1 MSNPYFKH
9 PELDGNS
16 FYLHPGEPAVLLI
29 HGFTATTSEVRPL
42 GEFLHAKGL
51 IVSAP
56 LLAGH
61 GTHPDDLNATPWQ
74 EWYQSAEN
82 AYLSLKAEHHKVWIG
97 GESMGAALA
106 LMLAAKYPEIA
117 GLLLFAPAIKAR
129 RVWLSPVLKYFTKYV
144 KKVQVGPDLAWSGY
158 NVYPTT
164 ALGQLVSL
172 QKKAQAEL
180 GKVTQPILIVMSRQ
194 DRSVPLT
201 VADILQAQLK
211 SKDKE
216 FVILEDSPH
225 VILLANRQKEA
236 QEAAWRFLNA
246 RI

>member
-1 MSNPYFKH
+1 
-9 PELDGNS
+9 
-16 FYLHPGEPAVLLI
+16 
-29 HGFTATTSEVRPL
+29 
-42 GEFLHAKGL
+42 
-51 IVSAP
+51 
-56 LLAGH
+56 
-61 GTHPDDLNATPWQ
+61 
-74 EWYQSAEN
+74 
-82 AYLSLKAEHHKVWIG
+82 
-97 GESMGAALA
+97 
-106 LMLAAKYPEIA
+106 
-117 GLLLFAPAIKAR
+117 
-129 RVWLSPVLKYFTKYV
+129 
-144 KKVQVGPDLAWSGY
+144 LAWSGY

-180 GKVTQPILIVMSRQ
+180 GKVTQPILIVMSKQ

-201 VADILQAQLK
+201 VADQLKAQLK

-236 QEAAWRFLNA
+236 QDAAWRFLSA